1 MEYQKTN
8 LLDNT
13 SNRRKKMSSK
23 CRKKNWVETNGDALG
38 T

>member
-1 MEYQKTN
+1 MEYLKTN
-8 LLDNT
+8 LLNNT

-23 CRKKNWVETNGDALG
+23 CRKKNWVETNDDSHG